1 MQEVPESISTADSY
15 QEREQYSKTIPCIR
29 TRKPSYVLRP
39 IFFCLR
45 PYRAIRNVLHD
56 ARDTD
61 TATKTVQ
68 GAIHLFLYIFFDFVE
83 FLYVVSF
90 IYIAC
95 QEFRPL
101 SPAPTVSL
109 HSVLVLLLSTLIVDE
124 DINLVFQPLQY
135 SNGSIFPLMD
145 QNQNLIPTAK
155 ICTLTLKLL
164 KGSTTICFH
173 RIS

>member
-1 MQEVPESISTADSY
+1 MFCMMLGILTLPLKLLKEPSTSTFD
-15 QEREQYSKTIPCIR
+15 
-29 TRKPSYVLRP
+29 
-39 IFFCLR
+39 
-45 PYRAIRNVLHD
+45 
-56 ARDTD
+56 
-61 TATKTVQ
+61 
-68 GAIHLFLYIFFDFVE
+68 LFLYIFFDFVE

-135 SNGSIFPLMD
+135 SNGSIFPLTD

>member
-1 MQEVPESISTADSY
+1 MFCMMLGILTLPLKLLKEPSTSTFD
-15 QEREQYSKTIPCIR
+15 
-29 TRKPSYVLRP
+29 
-39 IFFCLR
+39 
-45 PYRAIRNVLHD
+45 
-56 ARDTD
+56 
-61 TATKTVQ
+61 
-68 GAIHLFLYIFFDFVE
+68 LFLYIFFDFVE
-83 FLYVVSF
+83 FLYVVSLF
-90 IYIAC
+90 TLLVKNLAVINV
-95 QEFRPL
+95 FRPL

>member
-1 MQEVPESISTADSY
+1 MFCMMLGILTLPLKLLKEPSTGTFD
-15 QEREQYSKTIPCIR
+15 
-29 TRKPSYVLRP
+29 
-39 IFFCLR
+39 
-45 PYRAIRNVLHD
+45 
-56 ARDTD
+56 
-61 TATKTVQ
+61 
-68 GAIHLFLYIFFDFVE
+68 LFLYIFFDFVE

-90 IYIAC
+90 IYIFAC

>member
-1 MQEVPESISTADSY
+1 MFCMMLGILTLPLKLLKEPSTGTFD
-15 QEREQYSKTIPCIR
+15 
-29 TRKPSYVLRP
+29 
-39 IFFCLR
+39 
-45 PYRAIRNVLHD
+45 
-56 ARDTD
+56 
-61 TATKTVQ
+61 
-68 GAIHLFLYIFFDFVE
+68 LFLYIFFDFVE
-83 FLYVVSF
+83 FLYVVSLF
-90 IYIAC
+90 TLLVKNLAVINV
-95 QEFRPL
+95 FRPL

-164 KGSTTICFH
+164 KGPTTICFH

>member
-1 MQEVPESISTADSY
+1 MFCMMLGILTLPVKLLKEPSTGTFD
-15 QEREQYSKTIPCIR
+15 
-29 TRKPSYVLRP
+29 
-39 IFFCLR
+39 
-45 PYRAIRNVLHD
+45 
-56 ARDTD
+56 
-61 TATKTVQ
+61 
-68 GAIHLFLYIFFDFVE
+68 LFLYIFFDFVE

-155 ICTLTLKLL
+155 NNLHINAETVERVNHYLFPQNFLEFLNNI
-164 KGSTTICFH
+164 SIITIITFPHLNYFFYKFECLY
-173 RIS
+173 